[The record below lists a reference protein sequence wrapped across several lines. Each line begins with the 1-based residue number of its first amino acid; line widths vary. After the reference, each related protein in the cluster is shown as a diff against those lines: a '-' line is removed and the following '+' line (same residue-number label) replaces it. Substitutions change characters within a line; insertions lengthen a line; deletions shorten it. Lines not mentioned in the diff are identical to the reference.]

1 MAMTETLQSRVSPMT
16 PAVRIPKGPE
26 YSHAFTLRS
35 FLGRGGE
42 TLGAGRVVLAICLGL
57 VRHAL
62 YGHYL
67 IIRAK
72 TSTGWLQT
80 LMREIDSFSYCAIDP
95 LVLLPIV
102 TIRCERPNR
111 PDLGTVKND
120 LRRIY

>member
-26 YSHAFTLRS
+26 YSRAFTLRS

-67 IIRAK
+67 IIRA
-72 TSTGWLQT
+72 
-80 LMREIDSFSYCAIDP
+80 
-95 LVLLPIV
+95 
-102 TIRCERPNR
+102 
-111 PDLGTVKND
+111 
-120 LRRIY
+120 